1 MYPNLASFK
10 ASHNSFGGIL
20 SLTTTSFNF
29 DFSYN
34 RISAILLFSG
44 GIVQVGTA
52 SQHTEFLSMKV
63 DHQNTSKVDLPV
75 DHPNQTVVGFV
86 KDQKNGK
93 IFESIDTA
101 LSSLDFASAMPFLPT
116 SDFTRFEYPAGS
128 SLYPFSCPGFRGR
141 DFPNLVFDVDPQM
154 YGYHGG
160 SDAALRLN
168 WLAPTT
174 DSAEYQQQFSTLFGG
189 STGFCR
195 CDPPYHGIPP
205 NCKYSCGKARFFHSK
220 RQ

>member
-1 MYPNLASFK
+1 
-10 ASHNSFGGIL
+10 
-20 SLTTTSFNF
+20 
-29 DFSYN
+29 
-34 RISAILLFSG
+34 
-44 GIVQVGTA
+44 
-52 SQHTEFLSMKV
+52 
-63 DHQNTSKVDLPV
+63 
-75 DHPNQTVVGFV
+75 
-86 KDQKNGK
+86 
-93 IFESIDTA
+93 
-101 LSSLDFASAMPFLPT
+101 
-116 SDFTRFEYPAGS
+116 
-128 SLYPFSCPGFRGR
+128 
-141 DFPNLVFDVDPQM
+141 M

>member
-1 MYPNLASFK
+1 MNNLNDWFKGWASASLKDVDISHNQYHSPSVENDPDWQLQISSAVYPNLASFK

-116 SDFTRFEYPAGS
+116 SDFTRYEYPAGS
-128 SLYPFSCPGFRGR
+128 SLYPFSCPRFSWPR
-141 DFPNLVFDVDPQM
+141 FPE
-154 YGYHGG
+154 
-160 SDAALRLN
+160 SR
-168 WLAPTT
+168 
-174 DSAEYQQQFSTLFGG
+174 
-189 STGFCR
+189 
-195 CDPPYHGIPP
+195 I
-205 NCKYSCGKARFFHSK
+205 
-220 RQ
+220 